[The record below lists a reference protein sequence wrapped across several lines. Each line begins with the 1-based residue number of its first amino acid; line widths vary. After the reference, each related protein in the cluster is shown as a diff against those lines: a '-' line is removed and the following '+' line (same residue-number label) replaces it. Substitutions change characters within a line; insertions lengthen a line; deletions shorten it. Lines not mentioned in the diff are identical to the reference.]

1 LIGEVSN
8 NTKQLVPGLG
18 TFSTTSAGLP
28 GTIAFSQISGHGA
41 TGVSLVRM
49 MPLIQFFNYTA

>member
-1 LIGEVSN
+1 
-8 NTKQLVPGLG
+8 
-18 TFSTTSAGLP
+18 LP